1 MTSTSVGYRTL
12 LCMARCPLG
21 FGNTFRRRVRP
32 LRSLLAALN
41 TSLFVICVFASVAVS
56 GGSYLSTQSTPKAYR
71 EALLTAM
78 NSKLHAKSYR
88 LKEIQSGA
96 GEGVAVS
103 TVTMGDYVAP
113 DKYHATVE
121 TSSGNSVKSE
131 VILLAGMA
139 FARTAGGTWRRK
151 QIDRQRID
159 LE

>member
-1 MTSTSVGYRTL
+1 MK
-12 LCMARCPLG
+12 A
-21 FGNTFRRRVRP
+21 
-32 LRSLLAALN
+32 LAALN

-139 FARTAGGTWRRK
+139 FARTAGGTWRGNR
-151 QIDRQRID
+151 
-159 LE
+159 